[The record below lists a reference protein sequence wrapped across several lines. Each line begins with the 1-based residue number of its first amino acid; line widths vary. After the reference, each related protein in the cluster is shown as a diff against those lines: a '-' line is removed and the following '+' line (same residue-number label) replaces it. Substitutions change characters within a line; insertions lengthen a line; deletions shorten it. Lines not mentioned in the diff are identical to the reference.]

1 MSSRFKPLLAVLS
14 CCLTSA
20 LLAVDGQQSLRLEE
34 PGSIIKRFVD
44 PLTRPAHAP
53 ARSLLTSDEEHANSI
68 GPVLTPENPVCT
80 LYYQSVKPRAEDI
93 NCVLEQ
99 GRMFANYEEPHD
111 QTKMP
116 MLKIRPI
123 DGKTRIPFL
132 IRTSLNPTEAA
143 SSQSSLFL
151 FVRLPIIFSPR
162 LDVRRV
168 HVGTKRVDFKV
179 TSGIDD
185 GVFSVMVPLSS
196 LPPLKLGVRYPI
208 EIIMEGSIL
217 LNDYTVLPVDQFV
230 NFNSPL
236 DSRLVSSARLAPGR
250 DFVGGDEEVQLRR
263 LAAEISKVT
272 TDQYRQLL
280 LVHRVTSGKINYFN
294 NNMNRTA
301 VQVLTEGIGD
311 CDDYSRVMVCLL
323 RALGIPSR
331 MSVGYL
337 YDFNNMGA
345 HGWVE
350 AALQTRMGKP
360 HWFICD
366 PTLASASSDKDYFIQ
381 FRNRIYLYPIR
392 LDVKIQNLAADYR
405 VETLLNWAGK
415 DKLEKLPAAS
425 LPALVNSFEESL
437 RSSFAQTV
445 SQLQQQNLTLRR
457 QFLFT
462 PGSSY
467 ILADRPINGENS
479 HMALSIDSDERMV
492 AELSVNDDDYGLDS
506 PEDQQVVTLLKDA
519 YQHLKQVPFQG
530 SEARFCL
537 ELAYFRDR
545 FSDRLQRVRL
555 RVSRYLVEQHL
566 KAIIESFQKSG
577 LLKEAEATRI
587 TSLHQLCAGK
597 NLYYLQEL
605 TRLSPAPAVIPPA
618 PEPTGSS
625 GNSGEISKKP

>member
-1 MSSRFKPLLAVLS
+1 MSSRLKPLLAVF
-14 CCLTSA
+14 CCCFASV
-20 LLAVDGQQSLRLEE
+20 LAAGDEHERPKLEE

-53 ARSLLTSDEEHANSI
+53 VRSLLSSDDEHASSI
-68 GPVLTPENPVCT
+68 GPVLTPDKPVYI
-80 LYYQSVKPRAEDI
+80 LYHQSTKPRPEDI
-93 NCVLEQ
+93 NYVLEQ
-99 GRMFANYEEPHD
+99 GRMFVNYEEPHD

-116 MLKIRPI
+116 MVKIRPI
-123 DGKTRIPFL
+123 DGRTRIPFL
-132 IRTSLNPTEAA
+132 IRTSINPTEGT

-168 HVGTKRVDFKV
+168 HIGPKRVDFKLTAGV
-179 TSGIDD
+179 DD
-185 GVFSVMVPLSS
+185 GIFSVMVPLSS
-196 LPPLKLGVRYPI
+196 LPPSQPGVRYPV
-208 EIIMEGSIL
+208 EVIMEGSIQ
-217 LNDYTVLPVDQFV
+217 LNDYAVLPQDNFV
-230 NFNSPL
+230 NYDSPL
-236 DSRLVSSARLAPGR
+236 EPRLVSSAKLAPGR
-250 DFVGGDEEVQLRR
+250 DFIGPEEEVQLRR

-272 TDQYRQLL
+272 KDQYEQVL

-331 MSVGYL
+331 LAVGYL

-350 AALQTRMGKP
+350 AALQTRGGKP

-366 PTLASASSDKDYFIQ
+366 PTLASASQDKDYFVQ

-405 VETLLNWAGK
+405 VETLLNWSGK
-415 DKLEKLPAAS
+415 DKLEKLPAPA
-425 LPALVNSFEESL
+425 LPALVNSFDESL
-437 RSSFAQTV
+437 HSSFAQTV
-445 SQLQQQNLTLRR
+445 GQLQQQNLALRR

-467 ILADRPINGENS
+467 ILADRPIHGENS

-492 AELSVNDDDYGLDS
+492 AELSVNDDDFGLDS
-506 PEDQQVVTLLKDA
+506 PEDQQVVTLLKEA
-519 YQHLKQVPFQG
+519 YQDLKQVPFQG
-530 SEARFCL
+530 AEARYCL

-566 KAIIESFQKSG
+566 KAICESFQKSG
-577 LLKEAEATRI
+577 LLTAAEATRI
-587 TSLHQLCAGK
+587 TTLHQLCAGK

-605 TRLSPAPAVIPPA
+605 ARMTPRPPVPPAA
-618 PEPTGSS
+618 PEPTESS
-625 GNSGEISKKP
+625 GSNDGNF

>member
-1 MSSRFKPLLAVLS
+1 MSSRFKPLLAILG
-14 CCLTSA
+14 CCLAGA
-20 LLAVDGQQSLRLEE
+20 LMAMDEPESPGLEQ

-44 PLTRPAHAP
+44 PLTRPAHSP
-53 ARSLLTSDEEHANSI
+53 VRSLLNSDAEHASSI
-68 GPVLTPENPVCT
+68 GPVLTADEPVYT
-80 LYYQSVKPRAEDI
+80 LYYQSTKPRTEDI
-93 NCVLEQ
+93 DFVLEQ
-99 GRMFANYEEPHD
+99 GRMFVNYDEPYD

-116 MLKIRPI
+116 MVKIRPI

-132 IRTSLNPTEAA
+132 IRASLNPTEAA
-143 SSQSSLFL
+143 TSQSSLFL

-168 HVGTKRVDFKV
+168 HIGSKRVDFKV
-179 TSGIDD
+179 TAGIDD
-185 GVFSVMVPLSS
+185 GIFSVMVPLTS
-196 LPPLKLGVRYPI
+196 LPASRPGVRYPV
-208 EIIMEGSIL
+208 EVIMEGSIL
-217 LNDYTVLPVDQFV
+217 LNDYTVLPPDQFV
-230 NFNSPL
+230 NFESPL
-236 DSRLVSSARLAPGR
+236 DSRLVSSAKLAAGR
-250 DFVGGDEEVQLRR
+250 DFIGPEEEAQLRR
-263 LAAEISKVT
+263 LAGEISKVT
-272 TDQYRQLL
+272 TDQYQQLL
-280 LVHRVTSGKINYFN
+280 LVHRVTSAKITYFN

-301 VQVLTEGIGD
+301 VQVLTEGLGD

-331 MSVGYL
+331 MAVGYL

-350 AALQTRMGKP
+350 AALQTRGGKP

-366 PTLASASSDKDYFIQ
+366 PTLASASQDKDYFVQ

-405 VETLLNWAGK
+405 VETLLNWSGK

-425 LPALVNSFEESL
+425 LPALVNSFDDSL
-437 RSSFAQTV
+437 RSSFAQTI
-445 SQLQQQNLTLRR
+445 SQLQQQNLALRR

-462 PGSSY
+462 PASSY
-467 ILADRPINGENS
+467 ILAERPINGENS
-479 HMALSIDSDERMV
+479 HMALSIDSDERLV
-492 AELSVNDDDYGLDS
+492 AELAVNDDDYALDS

-519 YQHLKQVPFQG
+519 YQNLKQVPFQG

-566 KAIIESFQKSG
+566 KAIVESFEKSG
-577 LLKEAEATRI
+577 LLAPAEATRI
-587 TSLHQLCAGK
+587 TSLHQVCAGK

-605 TRLSPAPAVIPPA
+605 ARLSPPPAVTPPV
-618 PEPTGSS
+618 PEPTESNES
-625 GNSGEISKKP
+625 TREISGKR